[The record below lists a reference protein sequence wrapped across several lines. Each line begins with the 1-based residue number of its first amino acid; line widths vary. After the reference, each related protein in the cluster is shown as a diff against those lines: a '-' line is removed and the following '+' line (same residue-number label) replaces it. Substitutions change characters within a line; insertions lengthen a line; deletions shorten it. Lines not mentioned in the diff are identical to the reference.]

1 MNRAALG
8 HRLAGAVVLPLVAL
22 VALVVPALAQAPQ
35 PAREAAAPEAAP
47 EAAPVSAVQ
56 SAPVPPAAAAAR
68 PAPGSADLRGIAPDP
83 ADAGEPGAAAEPVL
97 TSRVV
102 DQADILPP
110 DAEAR
115 LEARARA
122 FEEQTTDQIVVVTLA
137 SLDGRTIE
145 DVGYE
150 LGQRWGIGQ
159 GRADNGV
166 LLIIAP
172 NDRQMR
178 IEVGQG
184 VEGVLPDII
193 AGQIIRNEI
202 VPRFR
207 DGDMAGGIEAGV
219 AAIETALLASPE
231 DVAQRIRDSEQAGS
245 SDGLP
250 FELVVFIILVIII
263 VVAMS
268 NSGGGRR
275 GRFRRAS
282 SGLGTGPVIVHDWGS
297 SGWSSGGSD
306 FGGGG
311 GFSGGGGSFGGGGAS
326 GSW

>member
-22 VALVVPALAQAPQ
+22 VALAVPALAQAPQ
-35 PAREAAAPEAAP
+35 PAQEAAAPEAAP
-47 EAAPVSAVQ
+47 EAAPGSAVQ
-56 SAPVPPAAAAAR
+56 SAPVPPAAAAAG
-68 PAPGSADLRGIAPDP
+68 PAPGSADLRGIAPEP

-110 DAEAR
+110 DVEAR

-150 LGQRWGIGQ
+150 LGQTWGIGQ
-159 GRADNGV
+159 EKADNGV

-172 NDRQMR
+172 AERQMR
-178 IEVGQG
+178 IEVGKG

-231 DVAQRIRDSEQAGS
+231 DVAQRIRDSEESSS

-250 FELVVFIILVIII
+250 FELVVFIVLLVIII
-263 VVAMS
+263 IAMS

-306 FGGGG
+306 FGGG
-311 GFSGGGGSFGGGGAS
+311 FSGGGGSFGGGGAS

>member
-1 MNRAALG
+1 MTTGSFRQGSGTPGRWLAAACAVL
-8 HRLAGAVVLPLVAL
+8 LALLTG
-22 VALVVPALAQAPQ
+22 PAYAQAQ
-35 PAREAAAPEAAP
+35 AAAP
-47 EAAPVSAVQ
+47 
-56 SAPVPPAAAAAR
+56 PPATAAAADATSAAR
-68 PAPGSADLRGIAPDP
+68 PAAGSPDLRGLAPDP
-83 ADAGEPGAAAEPVL
+83 AAGAEPADPTSLQL
-97 TSRVV
+97 TARVV

-110 DAEAR
+110 DVEAR
-115 LEARARA
+115 LEARSRS

-150 LGQRWGIGQ
+150 LGQSWGVGQ
-159 GRADNGV
+159 EKADNGV
-166 LLIIAP
+166 LLIVAP
-172 NDRQMR
+172 SERQMR
-178 IEVGQG
+178 IEVGKG

-193 AGQIIRNEI
+193 AGQIIRNDI

-219 AAIETALLASPE
+219 AAIEAALLASPE
-231 DVAQRIRDSEQAGS
+231 DVAQRIRDSEASAQ
-245 SDGLP
+245 DTGLP

-268 NSGGGRR
+268 NSGGGGG
-275 GRFRRAS
+275 GRFRRSS
-282 SGLGTGPVIVHDWGS
+282 SGLGSGPVIVHDWGS

-311 GFSGGGGSFGGGGAS
+311 FSGGGGSFGGGGAS